1 MPNKSQK
8 FQVDI
13 DGIDLPDEVVQ
24 RLDAAVRKAVLIE
37 LAAVNLDGRSVDLLG
52 QGFAVESLGRRGTH
66 KGSAYG
72 RWRSECP
79 VRTPVPARRPIPRW

>member
-52 QGFAVESLGRRGTH
+52 QGFAVESLGRPGHTQGLR
-66 KGSAYG
+66 
-72 RWRSECP
+72 
-79 VRTPVPARRPIPRW
+79 VRTMEV